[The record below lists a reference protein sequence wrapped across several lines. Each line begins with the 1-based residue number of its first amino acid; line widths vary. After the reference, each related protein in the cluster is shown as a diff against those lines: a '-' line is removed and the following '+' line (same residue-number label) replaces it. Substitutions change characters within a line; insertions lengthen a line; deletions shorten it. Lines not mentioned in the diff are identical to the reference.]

1 MPSDRKARVKLMR
14 QTHYNEAGRYQLRAA
29 AGRYW
34 LLDMDQEGVPFQ
46 KPILINRMGAL
57 IWTMV
62 QDGEEDQ
69 IAGRLC
75 EEYQVS
81 EEQVARDVD
90 RFREELRR
98 RGVSI

>member
-1 MPSDRKARVKLMR
+1 MGQMR
-14 QTHYNEAGRYQLRAA
+14 HNWAGRYQLRAA

-34 LLDMDQEGVPFQ
+34 LLDMDQMGVPFQ

-62 QDGEEDQ
+62 QDGKEDQ
-69 IAGRLC
+69 IVSRLC

-81 EEQVARDVD
+81 EENVAQDVD

-98 RGVSI
+98 LGVSI